1 MEKTIRITQAMR
13 FEDIK
18 ALLNGETPAHSTTIE
33 DANVFC
39 DERIAALAKK
49 NASTGE
55 KKPTETQKQNEG
67 YMAQIL
73 DILATA
79 EDGMTCANIHRA
91 MTYAEP
97 YEVQKTASLLRK
109 LGENGTKQVVSEKG
123 KGGKTIFKLA

>member
-1 MEKTIRITQAMR
+1 MEKTVRITKTMR

-18 ALLNGETPAHSTTIE
+18 ALLNGEPPVHGTTVE
-33 DANVFC
+33 EANKFC
-39 DERIAALAKK
+39 NEQIAQLAKK

-73 DILATA
+73 EILATA

-91 MTYAEP
+91 MDYAEP

-109 LGENGTKQVVSEKG
+109 LGENGSKQVVSEKG
-123 KGGKTIFKLA
+123 KGGKTIFRLA